1 MNDETDRKALTEH
14 LEGSF
19 EVITAMNEAEGMKRL
34 SENYKTLSAILLDMS
49 VPVCD
54 EFQFLELIRDDVML
68 TSVPVIIITGS
79 NRLEDEVRCLELGA
93 VDFVRKPY
101 NVRILK
107 SKINNVIK
115 LRESVMV
122 LSALEYD
129 DLTGLYIRQAFF
141 HHAKTLMRFNT
152 NQDFHVVV
160 ADIKNFKWING
171 TYGEKIGD
179 QVLT

>member
-1 MNDETDRKALTEH
+1 M
-14 LEGSF
+14 
-19 EVITAMNEAEGMKRL
+19 
-34 SENYKTLSAILLDMS
+34 
-49 VPVCD
+49 
-54 EFQFLELIRDDVML
+54 
-68 TSVPVIIITGS
+68 
-79 NRLEDEVRCLELGA
+79 
-93 VDFVRKPY
+93 
-101 NVRILK
+101 
-107 SKINNVIK
+107 IK

-171 TYGEKIGD
+171 TYGEKTGD
-179 QVLT
+179 QVLTYLGDTYRNQVRYGTVGRYGGDQFVAIIYGKKEIRMADMEKFIHRVESGAPIPNLVVNYGVYENVDKTLPFTLICDRAFLAMRYCISP

>member
-1 MNDETDRKALTEH
+1 
-14 LEGSF
+14 
-19 EVITAMNEAEGMKRL
+19 MNEAEGMKCL
-34 SENYKTLSAILLDMS
+34 SENYRTISAILLDMS

-107 SKINNVIK
+107 VRST
-115 LRESVMV
+115 M
-122 LSALEYD
+122 
-129 DLTGLYIRQAFF
+129 
-141 HHAKTLMRFNT
+141 
-152 NQDFHVVV
+152 
-160 ADIKNFKWING
+160 
-171 TYGEKIGD
+171 
-179 QVLT
+179 

>member
-1 MNDETDRKALTEH
+1 M
-14 LEGSF
+14 
-19 EVITAMNEAEGMKRL
+19 M
-34 SENYKTLSAILLDMS
+34 
-49 VPVCD
+49 
-54 EFQFLELIRDDVML
+54 
-68 TSVPVIIITGS
+68 
-79 NRLEDEVRCLELGA
+79 
-93 VDFVRKPY
+93 
-101 NVRILK
+101 
-107 SKINNVIK
+107 IK

-171 TYGEKIGD
+171 TYGEKTGD
-179 QVLT
+179 QVLTYLGDTYRNQVRYGTVGRYGGDQFVAIIYGKKEIRMTDMEKFIHRVESGAPIPNLVVNYGVYENVDKTLPFTLICDRAFLAMKSIRMTMSTRSLFMMMR

>member
-1 MNDETDRKALTEH
+1 
-14 LEGSF
+14 
-19 EVITAMNEAEGMKRL
+19 
-34 SENYKTLSAILLDMS
+34 MS

-107 SKINNVIK
+107 SKDQQCDQAERV
-115 LRESVMV
+115 RDGP
-122 LSALEYD
+122 LSS
-129 DLTGLYIRQAFF
+129 GI
-141 HHAKTLMRFNT
+141 
-152 NQDFHVVV
+152 
-160 ADIKNFKWING
+160 
-171 TYGEKIGD
+171 
-179 QVLT
+179 

>member
-1 MNDETDRKALTEH
+1 M
-14 LEGSF
+14 
-19 EVITAMNEAEGMKRL
+19 
-34 SENYKTLSAILLDMS
+34 
-49 VPVCD
+49 
-54 EFQFLELIRDDVML
+54 ELIRDDVML

-122 LSALEYD
+122 SQLWNMMILQGFIPDRPFS
-129 DLTGLYIRQAFF
+129 IMQR
-141 HHAKTLMRFNT
+141 R
-152 NQDFHVVV
+152 
-160 ADIKNFKWING
+160 
-171 TYGEKIGD
+171 
-179 QVLT
+179 

>member
-1 MNDETDRKALTEH
+1 
-14 LEGSF
+14 
-19 EVITAMNEAEGMKRL
+19 MKRL

-160 ADIKNFKWING
+160 ADIKNFNG
-171 TYGEKIGD
+171 STEPMERRPVIRFLPIWEIRIEIRFATGRWADMEETS
-179 QVLT
+179 L